1 MTLILRI
8 VPKID
13 REFQILGLTFS
24 EFGRI
29 VVKISDGK
37 FDGIFGTFPDFGK
50 FSWFLDPDPKPY
62 LKWAIFAIASLVKW
76 ITSIAEASS
85 FTESDKK
92 SINNGITFAATS
104 EKEKFEN

>member
-29 VVKISDGK
+29 VVKISDGGI
-37 FDGIFGTFPDFGK
+37 DGILGK

-104 EKEKFEN
+104 EKKKFEN